1 MTRSGFFA
9 IIVLALSL
17 FTLQSCIELTEEVVV
32 NKDRSGTLGF
42 SLRINSSGSI
52 MGLINQFA
60 DNSYMDDIDDEV
72 QNVVSQLKQ
81 QPGISNVKFS
91 KENSGKLLNLSFDF
105 SDDKSL
111 NKALYALAGE
121 KKTFY
126 KPSVYKVR
134 THKFVRKNLTEWAKD
149 LIEEQQESIPD
160 DLVFSFIK
168 VKTKVHLPEPARSV
182 SVKNAVMSK
191 DKKTV
196 TLTNE
201 LSNILEQNQST
212 GFRIRY

>member
-1 MTRSGFFA
+1 
-9 IIVLALSL
+9 
-17 FTLQSCIELTEEVVV
+17 
-32 NKDRSGTLGF
+32 
-42 SLRINSSGSI
+42 

-72 QNVVSQLKQ
+72 QKVVSQLKQ
-81 QPGISNVKFS
+81 QPGISNVKFN
-91 KENSGKLLNLSFDF
+91 KENSGKLLKLSFDF

-126 KPSVYKVR
+126 KPAIYKVKS
-134 THKFVRKNLTEWAKD
+134 HKFVRRNLTEWAKD
-149 LIEEQQESIPD
+149 LMEEEKENIPD

-168 VKTKVHLPEPARSV
+168 VKTKVQLPEPARSV
-182 SVKNAVMSK
+182 SVSNAVMSK

-196 TLTNE
+196 TLSNG
-201 LSNILEQNQST
+201 LSDILETNQST
-212 GFRIRY
+212 GFSIRY

>member
-1 MTRSGFFA
+1 MFKSRFFE

-17 FTLQSCIELTEEVVV
+17 FTLQSCIELTEEVIV
-32 NKDRSGTLGF
+32 NKDRSGSLGF
-42 SLRINSSGSI
+42 SLGINSSGSI

-72 QNVVSQLKQ
+72 QKVVSQLKQ
-81 QPGISNVKFS
+81 QPGISNVKFN
-91 KENSGKLLNLSFDF
+91 KENSGKLLKLSFDF

-126 KPSVYKVR
+126 KPAIYKVR
-134 THKFVRKNLTEWAKD
+134 THRFVRKNLTEWAKD
-149 LIEEQQESIPD
+149 LMEEEKENIPD

-168 VKTKVHLPEPARSV
+168 VKTKVQLPKPVRSV
-182 SVKNAVMSK
+182 SVKNALVSK

-196 TLTNE
+196 TLSNG
-201 LSNILEQNQST
+201 LSDILETNQST
-212 GFRIRY
+212 GFSIRF

>member
-1 MTRSGFFA
+1 MTKSRFFG
-9 IIVLALSL
+9 IIILSLSL
-17 FTLQSCIELTEEVVV
+17 FTLQSCIELTEEVTV
-32 NKDRSGTLGF
+32 NKDRSGTLSF
-42 SLRINSSGSI
+42 SLGINSSGSI

-81 QPGISNVKFS
+81 QPGISNVKFN

-126 KPSVYKVR
+126 KPAIYKVR

-149 LIEEQQESIPD
+149 LMEEEKENIPD

-168 VKTKVHLPEPARSV
+168 VKTKVRLPEPARSV
-182 SVKNAVMSK
+182 SVNNAVMSK

-196 TLTNE
+196 TLSNG
-201 LSNILEQNQST
+201 LSDILETNQST
-212 GFRIRY
+212 GFSIRF

>member
-1 MTRSGFFA
+1 MIKSRFFG
-9 IIVLALSL
+9 IIILSLSL
-17 FTLQSCIELTEEVVV
+17 FILQSCIELTEEIIV
-32 NKDRSGTLGF
+32 NNDRSGTLSF
-42 SLRINSSGSI
+42 SLGINTSSSI
-52 MGLINQFA
+52 MGLVGQFT

-81 QPGISNVKFS
+81 QPGISNVKFN
-91 KENSGKLLNLSFDF
+91 KENSVKLLNLSFDF

-126 KPSVYKVR
+126 KPAIYKVR

-149 LIEEQQESIPD
+149 LMEQEQENIPD

-168 VKTKVHLPEPARSV
+168 VKTKVQLPEPARSV
-182 SVKNAVMSK
+182 SVINAVMSK

-196 TLTNE
+196 TLTNG
-201 LSNILEQNQST
+201 LSDILEQNQST
-212 GFRIRY
+212 GFRIRF

>member
-1 MTRSGFFA
+1 MTRSGFFTILVLS
-9 IIVLALSL
+9 IIIL
-17 FTLQSCIELTEEVVV
+17 TLQSCIELTEEVIV

-60 DNSYMDDIDDEV
+60 DNSYMDDINDEV
-72 QNVVSQLKQ
+72 QTVIKQLKQ
-81 QPGISNVKFS
+81 QPGISNVNFTR
-91 KENSGKLLNLSFDF
+91 ENSDKLMKFSFDF

-111 NKALYALAGE
+111 NNALYALAGE

-126 KPSVYKVR
+126 KPAIYKVR
-134 THKFVRKNLTEWAKD
+134 THRFVRKNLTEWAKE
-149 LIEEQQESIPD
+149 LINEEQENIPD
-160 DLVFSFIK
+160 NLVFSFID
-168 VKTKVHLPEPARSV
+168 VKTKVQLPEPARSV

-201 LSNILEQNQST
+201 LSNILDQNQST

>member
-9 IIVLALSL
+9 ILVLSIIV

-32 NKDRSGTLGF
+32 NKDRSGTLSY
-42 SLRINSSGSI
+42 SLGINSSGSI

-60 DNSYMDDIDDEV
+60 DNSMMDDIDDEV
-72 QNVVSQLKQ
+72 QTVISQLKQ
-81 QPGISNVKFS
+81 QPGISNVNFI
-91 KENSGKLLNLSFDF
+91 KENSGKLLKLSFDF
-105 SDDKSL
+105 TDDKSL
-111 NKALYALAGE
+111 NNALYALAGE

-126 KPSVYKVR
+126 KPAIYKIR
-134 THKFVRKNLTEWAKD
+134 NHKFVRKNLTEWAKE
-149 LIEEQQESIPD
+149 LINEKQENIPD
-160 DLVFSFIK
+160 DLVFSFID
-168 VKTKVHLPEPARSV
+168 VKTKVRLPEPARSV

-196 TLTNE
+196 TLTNG
-201 LSNILEQNQST
+201 LSDILEQNQST